1 MYLSW
6 VRSPERRS
14 NCMETN
20 PHIVSRKIREDLRRY
35 GWTVLST
42 LYHDVDFIH
51 TLGLH
56 WSYQH
61 PDFEVLG
68 LPEALGTALLNELA
82 QRVKNGQRVR
92 SGDLLED
99 VAEDVALWVTAN
111 PLDPEGTPLLNGRLR
126 IIWPDDEGHYPWDA
140 DCEPRCRTQLL
151 FPDSTMPNREEL
163 EAQALSQFALHA

>member
-1 MYLSW
+1 
-6 VRSPERRS
+6 
-14 NCMETN
+14 METN
-20 PHIVSRKIREDLRRY
+20 ERIVSRKIREDLRRY

-42 LYHDVDFIH
+42 VYHNVAFIH

-111 PLDPEGTPLLNGRLR
+111 PLDPEGNTAAQRQAADHLAGQRGSLPVGCGLRTPL
-126 IIWPDDEGHYPWDA
+126 
-140 DCEPRCRTQLL
+140 
-151 FPDSTMPNREEL
+151 PNAVAVSGFHH
-163 EAQALSQFALHA
+163 AQP